1 MYLVTAEQMRKL
13 EERAMSDSGLPSLVL
28 MENAARAVA
37 DAAIRMD
44 RPDRPMK
51 RWAVLA
57 GKGNNGGDG
66 IAAARHLTEAG
77 CSCEIILAVPP
88 EQLGADAALQL
99 KAARSFGIPVQ
110 VFSPGATPWHRY
122 DGIIDALLGTG
133 TAGAPREPYASM
145 IREANGSGLPIVAV
159 DIPSGLDAD
168 SGKVY
173 EPCIRAVQTV
183 TFACSK
189 VGLAL
194 YPGKEAA
201 GTVTT
206 APIGIPEQLAEA
218 AAAALARRGV
228 EATVEMVELRDIAH
242 DMIDHL
248 LEGQTSPELRKAI
261 DEVTRADGIIAVTPI
276 FSASYNGLFKNF
288 FDVLD
293 PDSLAGKPVLIGATA
308 GTPRHSLALEHAIRP
323 LFTFLRAV
331 VAPTAVFAASE
342 DWDEDRQPMISER
355 IRRAADEFAHFVF
368 ARASAEAAVTRN

>member
-1 MYLVTAEQMRKL
+1 MDRKPVTVAVVTA
-13 EERAMSDSGLPSLVL
+13 GLRQPSST
-28 MENAARAVA
+28 R
-37 DAAIRMD
+37 R
-44 RPDRPMK
+44 
-51 RWAVLA
+51 LA
-57 GKGNNGGDG
+57 
-66 IAAARHLTEAG
+66 
-77 CSCEIILAVPP
+77 
-88 EQLGADAALQL
+88 
-99 KAARSFGIPVQ
+99 
-110 VFSPGATPWHRY
+110 
-122 DGIIDALLGTG
+122 
-133 TAGAPREPYASM
+133 
-145 IREANGSGLPIVAV
+145 
-159 DIPSGLDAD
+159 
-168 SGKVY
+168 
-173 EPCIRAVQTV
+173 
-183 TFACSK
+183 
-189 VGLAL
+189 
-194 YPGKEAA
+194 
-201 GTVTT
+201 
-206 APIGIPEQLAEA
+206 EQLAEA

-308 GTPRHSLALEHAIRP
+308 GTPRHSSALEHAIRP

>member
-1 MYLVTAEQMRKL
+1 MDRKPVTVAVVTA
-13 EERAMSDSGLPSLVL
+13 GLRQPSST
-28 MENAARAVA
+28 R
-37 DAAIRMD
+37 R
-44 RPDRPMK
+44 
-51 RWAVLA
+51 LA
-57 GKGNNGGDG
+57 
-66 IAAARHLTEAG
+66 
-77 CSCEIILAVPP
+77 
-88 EQLGADAALQL
+88 
-99 KAARSFGIPVQ
+99 
-110 VFSPGATPWHRY
+110 
-122 DGIIDALLGTG
+122 
-133 TAGAPREPYASM
+133 
-145 IREANGSGLPIVAV
+145 
-159 DIPSGLDAD
+159 
-168 SGKVY
+168 
-173 EPCIRAVQTV
+173 
-183 TFACSK
+183 
-189 VGLAL
+189 
-194 YPGKEAA
+194 
-201 GTVTT
+201 
-206 APIGIPEQLAEA
+206 EQLAEA

-228 EATVEMVELRDIAH
+228 EAMVEMVELRDIAH

>member
-1 MYLVTAEQMRKL
+1 MDRKPVTVAVVTA
-13 EERAMSDSGLPSLVL
+13 GLRQPSST
-28 MENAARAVA
+28 R
-37 DAAIRMD
+37 R
-44 RPDRPMK
+44 
-51 RWAVLA
+51 LA
-57 GKGNNGGDG
+57 
-66 IAAARHLTEAG
+66 
-77 CSCEIILAVPP
+77 
-88 EQLGADAALQL
+88 
-99 KAARSFGIPVQ
+99 
-110 VFSPGATPWHRY
+110 
-122 DGIIDALLGTG
+122 
-133 TAGAPREPYASM
+133 
-145 IREANGSGLPIVAV
+145 
-159 DIPSGLDAD
+159 
-168 SGKVY
+168 
-173 EPCIRAVQTV
+173 
-183 TFACSK
+183 
-189 VGLAL
+189 
-194 YPGKEAA
+194 
-201 GTVTT
+201 
-206 APIGIPEQLAEA
+206 EQLAEA

>member
-1 MYLVTAEQMRKL
+1 MDRKPVTVAVVTA
-13 EERAMSDSGLPSLVL
+13 GLRQPSST
-28 MENAARAVA
+28 R
-37 DAAIRMD
+37 R
-44 RPDRPMK
+44 
-51 RWAVLA
+51 LA
-57 GKGNNGGDG
+57 
-66 IAAARHLTEAG
+66 
-77 CSCEIILAVPP
+77 
-88 EQLGADAALQL
+88 
-99 KAARSFGIPVQ
+99 
-110 VFSPGATPWHRY
+110 
-122 DGIIDALLGTG
+122 
-133 TAGAPREPYASM
+133 
-145 IREANGSGLPIVAV
+145 
-159 DIPSGLDAD
+159 
-168 SGKVY
+168 
-173 EPCIRAVQTV
+173 
-183 TFACSK
+183 
-189 VGLAL
+189 
-194 YPGKEAA
+194 
-201 GTVTT
+201 
-206 APIGIPEQLAEA
+206 EQLADA

>member
-1 MYLVTAEQMRKL
+1 MDRKPVTVAVVTA
-13 EERAMSDSGLPSLVL
+13 GLRQPSST
-28 MENAARAVA
+28 R
-37 DAAIRMD
+37 R
-44 RPDRPMK
+44 
-51 RWAVLA
+51 LA
-57 GKGNNGGDG
+57 
-66 IAAARHLTEAG
+66 
-77 CSCEIILAVPP
+77 
-88 EQLGADAALQL
+88 
-99 KAARSFGIPVQ
+99 
-110 VFSPGATPWHRY
+110 
-122 DGIIDALLGTG
+122 
-133 TAGAPREPYASM
+133 
-145 IREANGSGLPIVAV
+145 
-159 DIPSGLDAD
+159 
-168 SGKVY
+168 
-173 EPCIRAVQTV
+173 
-183 TFACSK
+183 
-189 VGLAL
+189 
-194 YPGKEAA
+194 
-201 GTVTT
+201 
-206 APIGIPEQLAEA
+206 EQLAEA

-355 IRRAADEFAHFVF
+355 IRRAADEFAHFAV